1 MRKVSS
7 SEQRLEGVAER
18 MATAGRIHWEVAIPR
33 LKVVGGRR
41 GFTLVELLVVI
52 AIIGILV
59 ALLLPAIQAAREA
72 ARRSQC
78 QSNMK
83 NVALAVL
90 NHNDTAKAFPMALSF
105 DASKYRSNFHTTKIL
120 EIGPNWIIRVLPYLE
135 EQATYDLFS
144 LKTLPVKV
152 NGNDTTTIQEQ
163 RRKAR
168 GTSIPVLLCPTDG
181 FNRVPYTGPGVLG
194 DNWARGNYA
203 GNSGGNFVGGVSCNA
218 QAGET
223 IPACTSGPDENGV
236 VPPTDGWHND
246 LRRGIMGPNVAVRL
260 SRITDGTTKTILVGE
275 IRAGITDKDARGIWA
290 LGQPGASVL
299 AMYGSGG
306 DDNGPNFCGSSADDV
321 VSDVC
326 YGGPQA
332 DMGQTECMTCFYGT
346 QFDQATV
353 RSSHTGGAYL
363 GMCDGSVQFVS
374 DDVET
379 SGIAGRWGSIWDY
392 MIGSADGE
400 AKLR

>member
-1 MRKVSS
+1 MRMVLERK
-7 SEQRLEGVAER
+7 QRLRSFAER
-18 MATAGRIHWEVAIPR
+18 PARCCRRAGETIVQRRVADT
-33 LKVVGGRR
+33 GR

-90 NHNDTAKAFPMALSF
+90 NFNDTAKVFPIGLSF
-105 DASKYRSNFHTTKIL
+105 DATKYRSSFHTTKIL

-135 EQATYDLFS
+135 EQGLYDAFA
-144 LKTLPVKV
+144 LKTLPVKI
-152 NGNDTTTIQEQ
+152 NGDDATPVQQ
-163 RRKAR
+163 RRQQAR
-168 GTSIPVLLCPTDG
+168 GTSIPVLLCPTDSY
-181 FNRVPYTGPGVLG
+181 NRNPYNGPGVHG
-194 DNWARGNYA
+194 QNWARGNYA
-203 GNSGGNFVGGVSCNA
+203 GNSGGNFVGGVGCNA
-218 QAGET
+218 GSGET
-223 IPACTSGPDENGV
+223 IPACTSGPDENGSLPV
-236 VPPTDGWHND
+236 DDGWRSD
-246 LRRGIMGPNVAVRL
+246 LRRGIMGPNVSVKL
-260 SRITDGTTKTILVGE
+260 SRITDGTSKTILVGE
-275 IRAGITDKDARGIWA
+275 IRAGITEKDARGVWA
-290 LGQPGASVL
+290 MGQVGASLL

-326 YGGPQA
+326 YSSAQA
-332 DMGQTECMTCFYGT
+332 DLGQRECMTCFYGT

-353 RSSHTGGAYL
+353 RSQHTGGAFL

-379 SGIAGRWGSIWDY
+379 SGIAGRWGSPWDF

-400 AKLR
+400 ARIR